1 MQGAESVH
9 LRQKQAFGVAVPK
22 LGAAAGWAGAWAGWS
37 SSIHLTRCRYKL
49 TAPFLW
55 GQEGIYKY
63 SAADG
68 STFQFTLFLL
78 VVECALNVAV
88 AVVGASAAGL
98 TPGLPQ
104 EMFALTGATQIAA
117 KFFTNAAMASG
128 VSFPTQV
135 PRRPPPAR
143 GRHSCGLS

>member
-1 MQGAESVH
+1 MVFVHPPHPLSVQTDCSIPLLH
-9 LRQKQAFGVAVPK
+9 TPQLEVPPR
-22 LGAAAGWAGAWAGWS
+22 A
-37 SSIHLTRCRYKL
+37 HLTCRYKL